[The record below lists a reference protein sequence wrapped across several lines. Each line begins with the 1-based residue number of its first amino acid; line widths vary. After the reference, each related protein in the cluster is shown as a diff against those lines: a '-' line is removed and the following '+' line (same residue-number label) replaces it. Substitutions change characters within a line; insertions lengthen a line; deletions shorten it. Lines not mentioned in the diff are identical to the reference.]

1 MGRATGMKTSIGKKP
16 EVCGSH
22 RVFRVRAVL
31 SRQKAQ
37 SLLWLVGDGHGGGG
51 SLPDVSIQA

>member
-1 MGRATGMKTSIGKKP
+1 MKTSIGKKP